1 MSNKIEN
8 IDEIDNADEDMD
20 VDADAESVDESDSD
34 EDPSVVNVNE
44 SIDESVDESVD
55 ESDSDESDDY
65 QESEDDQQEQ
75 EQEQYISKTKIQN
88 SIVVEDLYKDSD
100 KFYNEYDSKNNILSK
115 KLTKYEITALIGIRA
130 DQISLGSN
138 TFLNEKELEKVKDI
152 TNPELIAEQEL
163 FSTPCKL
170 PFIIRRPIANNKY
183 EYSKLSDLIF

>member
-1 MSNKIEN
+1 MSDKIEN
-8 IDEIDNADEDMD
+8 IDDIVDDDDDEVDVDVDVD
-20 VDADAESVDESDSD
+20 VDADVNIDSDSDSDDDVNDLDDDVVDESDD
-34 EDPSVVNVNE
+34 D
-44 SIDESVDESVD
+44 
-55 ESDSDESDDY
+55 SDDY
-65 QESEDDQQEQ
+65 QESEDESEEHDQDP
-75 EQEQYISKTKIQN
+75 EQYISKTKIQH
-88 SIVVEDLYKDSD
+88 SIVVEDIYKDSEN
-100 KFYNEYDSKNNILSK
+100 FYKEYNSELNILSK

-163 FSTPCKL
+163 FSKPCKL

>member
-1 MSNKIEN
+1 MSDKIEN
-8 IDEIDNADEDMD
+8 IDDIVDDDDDDDDEVD
-20 VDADAESVDESDSD
+20 VGVEVEVEVDSDSD
-34 EDPSVVNVNE
+34 DDVNE
-44 SIDESVDESVD
+44 SDDDDVND
-55 ESDSDESDDY
+55 SDDY
-65 QESEDDQQEQ
+65 QESEDESEEHDQDP
-75 EQEQYISKTKIQN
+75 EQYISKTKIQH
-88 SIVVEDLYKDSD
+88 SIVVEDIYKDSEN
-100 KFYNEYDSKNNILSK
+100 FYKEYNSELNILSK

-163 FSTPCKL
+163 FSKPCKL